1 MSGDQEL
8 KLAPWPDDDFSAY
21 GEVEVQE
28 LSRIQQLVG
37 SFLHRNWVRIPHVT
51 HQDDADISNLAAA
64 RKALSESS
72 GVKITPLAYM
82 VKAAVATLKALP
94 KFNASLASDGKTL
107 TMKKYFNIG
116 YAVNTPN
123 GLIVP
128 VVHNADQK
136 SLVEIAK
143 EIGEVSEM
151 ARTKGVPMKLMS
163 GGCFT
168 ISSLG
173 GIGGTGFSPIINA
186 PEVAILGITKSVD
199 KPTRGSNDE
208 IIWKTMLPL
217 SLSYDHRV
225 INGADAAEF
234 CVEFAKAMA
243 DPRAL
248 EG

>member
-1 MSGDQEL
+1 MSDGGDL
-8 KLAPWPDDDFSAY
+8 NLAPWPEDDFSAY

-28 LSRIQQLVG
+28 LNRIQQLVG

-51 HQDDADISNLAAA
+51 HQDDADISALNRA
-64 RKALSESS
+64 RKALGERS

-82 VKAAVATLKALP
+82 IKAAVVALKAMP
-94 KFNASLASDGKTL
+94 KFNASLGADGKTL
-107 TMKKYFNIG
+107 TLKKYYNIG

-123 GLIVP
+123 GLVVP
-128 VVHNADQK
+128 VLHNADQK
-136 SLVEIAK
+136 TIPEIAT
-143 EIGEVSEM
+143 EIAEVSEM

-173 GIGGTGFSPIINA
+173 AIGGTGFSPIINA

-199 KPTRGSNDE
+199 KPYRGERDQ

-225 INGADAAEF
+225 INGADAAQF
-234 CVEFAKAMA
+234 CVEFATAMA
-243 DPRAL
+243 DPEAL
-248 EG
+248 EI

>member
-1 MSGDQEL
+1 MSSGHDL
-8 KLAPWPDDDFSAY
+8 NLAPWPDDDFKSY
-21 GEVEVQE
+21 GEIETLE

-37 SFLHRNWVRIPHVT
+37 SYLHRNWVRIPHVT
-51 HQDDADISNLAAA
+51 HQDDADISSLSAA
-64 RKALSESS
+64 RKALHERT
-72 GVKITPLAYM
+72 GVKVTPLAYM

-94 KFNASLASDGKTL
+94 TFNASLASDGKTL
-107 TMKKYFNIG
+107 TLKKYFNIG
-116 YAVNTPN
+116 YAVNTAS

-128 VVHNADQK
+128 VIHNADQK
-136 SLVEIAK
+136 SIVEIAQ
-143 EIGEVSEM
+143 EIAEVSEM
-151 ARTKGVPMKLMS
+151 ARTKGVPMQLMS

-199 KPTRGSNDE
+199 KPYRGDNDE
-208 IIWKTMLPL
+208 VVWKTMLPL

-225 INGADAAEF
+225 INGADAAQF

-243 DPRAL
+243 NPEAL
-248 EG
+248 EK